1 VARVFCFHDSVTDG
15 WTSLAGVLDEANAA
29 LSGGRS
35 AAPRVWPTGF
45 DPLDAYLG
53 GGLRAGELTLV
64 GGPQGLGKTTWALQ
78 VMRNMAAAGS
88 AVAYFSFE
96 HDQQTLLERLICIES
111 GERDGIEGLKLR
123 QVRQALEATGVKG
136 DLAARLDKATGGPD
150 AVKAVAAWADLVG
163 LHRSHGAT
171 TSVEVIS
178 KFVEQAAKKG
188 SSPVVVVDYLQ
199 KVAVPKSDLPEAER
213 VTLVVEGLK
222 DVALQFAVPVVAIVA
237 ADREGIIAGKRLRV
251 HHLRGSSALAYEP
264 DVVLILN
271 DKFDVVARHHLVY
284 DVGNAE
290 RFRDYAVLSVE
301 KNRTGLDRIDL
312 EFHKRFDQGRFDTV
326 GKPVSEQ
333 LIDERVFLE

>member
-1 VARVFCFHDSVTDG
+1 MGRDFWFHDLVTDG

-29 LSGGRS
+29 LKGGHS

-53 GGLRAGELTLV
+53 GGLRAGELTLI

-78 VMRNMAAAGS
+78 MMRNMASAGS
-88 AVAYFSFE
+88 SVAYFSFE
-96 HDQQTLLERLICIES
+96 HDRQTLLERLICIES
-111 GERDGIEGLKLR
+111 GERDGVEGLKLR

-136 DLAARLDKATGGPD
+136 DLASRLAKAPGGPD
-150 AVKAVAAWADLVG
+150 AVKAVSAWASLVG
-163 LHRSHGAT
+163 LHRSNGAT

-178 KFVEQAAKKG
+178 SFVEEAAKKG
-188 SSPVVVVDYLQ
+188 DSPVVVVDYLQ
-199 KVAVPKSDLPEAER
+199 KVAVPKSDLAEAER
-213 VTLVVEGLK
+213 VTVVVEGLK
-222 DVALQFAVPVVAIVA
+222 DIALQYAVPVVAIVA
-237 ADREGIIAGKRLRV
+237 ADREGISSGKRLRV

-290 RFRDYAVLSVE
+290 RFRDWAVLSVE

-312 EFHKRFDQGRFDTV
+312 EFRKRFEQGRFESA
-326 GKPVSEQ
+326 GQAVSEQ
-333 LIDERVFLE
+333 LTDERVFVE

>member
-1 VARVFCFHDSVTDG
+1 MNDG
-15 WTSLAGVLDEANAA
+15 WTSLATVLDQANTA
-29 LSGGRS
+29 LRAGRS

-78 VMRNMAAAGS
+78 MMRNMAAAGS
-88 AVAYFSFE
+88 AVSYFSFE

-111 GERDGIEGLKLR
+111 GERDGVEGLKLR
-123 QVRQALEATGVKG
+123 RVRQALEATDAKG
-136 DLAARLDKATGGPD
+136 DLATRLQKAPGGAD
-150 AVKAVAAWADLVG
+150 AVKAVGVWADLVG
-163 LHRSHGAT
+163 LHRSSGAT
-171 TSVEVIS
+171 TSVDVIRKS
-178 KFVEQAAKKG
+178 VEAAAKAG

-199 KVAVPKSDLPEAER
+199 KVAAPRSDLPEAER

-222 DVALQFAVPVVAIVA
+222 DLALHFEVPVVAIVA
-237 ADREGIIAGKRLRV
+237 ADRDGIVAGKRLRV

-271 DKFDVVARHHLVY
+271 DKYDVVARHHLVY

-290 RFRDYAVLSVE
+290 RFRDWAVLSIE
-301 KNRTGLDRIDL
+301 KNRTGLDKVDL

-326 GKPVSEQ
+326 GQAVREQ
-333 LIDERVFLE
+333 LIDERIFVE